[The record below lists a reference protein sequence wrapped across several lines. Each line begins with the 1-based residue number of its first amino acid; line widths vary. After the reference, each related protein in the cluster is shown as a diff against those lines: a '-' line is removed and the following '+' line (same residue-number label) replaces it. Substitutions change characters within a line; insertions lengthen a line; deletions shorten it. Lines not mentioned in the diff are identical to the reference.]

1 MIGSF
6 GAQYSEQYIF
16 EATTLRDSSSQNF
29 ELSTFRII
37 AQNFVYNF
45 TFESEVGSGY
55 SLDNIAP
62 SVPNGLIMTLNE
74 NNLELTWDEVPDE
87 DFQYYIVERDETAEF
102 LNPQSFETENS
113 YLLISDYD
121 SEEDYFYRVFAVD
134 HAGNSSDHS
143 SIMNATALSNEDLMV
158 PSSFFLH
165 QNYPNPFNP
174 TTRIKYDMSKDGNA
188 LIEVID
194 VKGNHIITLLNG
206 YVQMGS
212 KSIIWDAKN
221 NNGEK
226 VPAGIYF
233 YTLKVNDYL
242 QTQKMVLLK

>member
-1 MIGSF
+1 M
-6 GAQYSEQYIF
+6 
-16 EATTLRDSSSQNF
+16 
-29 ELSTFRII
+29 
-37 AQNFVYNF
+37 
-45 TFESEVGSGY
+45 
-55 SLDNIAP
+55 
-62 SVPNGLIMTLNE
+62 
-74 NNLELTWDEVPDE
+74 
-87 DFQYYIVERDETAEF
+87 
-102 LNPQSFETENS
+102 
-113 YLLISDYD
+113 
-121 SEEDYFYRVFAVD
+121 FAVD

-194 VKGNHIITLLNG
+194 VKGNHIRTLLNG

-233 YTLKVNDYL
+233 YTLKVNDYV